1 VASLRAAWPR
11 RSVGLRVLLLA
22 VAVAMGSG
30 LALATG
36 FSGAE
41 AKNYS
46 AYSDPEKPVLS
57 YLLSGDQNVE
67 EFQKEF
73 GLSDGKMKVILA
85 VIRKEDD
92 AFGREYHESDQ
103 IIESNKEVSDT
114 VIEQKISHSDFDEKV
129 KQAVGQTKS
138 DVEDLLPEG
147 RAEDLG
153 PWVDE
158 QWQEETATYSAQS
171 EPTYRAKSRG
181 HTCKVWATYYKGL
194 TRYEVA
200 LPHKEVKFSGGRRV
214 RITPVS
220 GGRRVRA
227 PVKESGPWNI
237 RDNYWR
243 ASKDRSMWHNLPRCV
258 PEAQAAFYDN
268 YHKGKDQYGREVVNP
283 AGMDITPAVARRM
296 HLWKRLRLR
305 GYIRVRVHF
314 PWASR

>member
-1 VASLRAAWPR
+1 VASLRAARPR
-11 RSVGLRVLLLA
+11 RLMGLRVLLLA
-22 VAVAMGSG
+22 VAVAIGGG
-30 LALATG
+30 LALAAG
-36 FSGAE
+36 LSGAG
-41 AKNYS
+41 AKDYS
-46 AYSDPEKPVLS
+46 AYSDPQKPVLS
-57 YLLSGDQNVE
+57 YLLSDDQNVQ

-73 GLSDGKMKVILA
+73 GLSDGKMKEILA
-85 VIRKEDD
+85 VVRKGDD
-92 AFGREYHESDQ
+92 AFAREYHESDQ
-103 IIESNKEVSDT
+103 IVESNKGASDT
-114 VIEQKISHSDFDEKV
+114 EIEQKISHSDFDEKL
-129 KQAVGQTKS
+129 KLAVGRTKS

-147 RAEDLG
+147 RADDLG

-158 QWQEETATYSAQS
+158 RWQEETATYSAQS
-171 EPTYRAKSRG
+171 EPTYRARSRG

-200 LPHKEVKFSGGRRV
+200 LPHKKVKFSGGHRV

-243 ASKDRSMWHNLPRCV
+243 ASKNKSMWRNLPRCV
-258 PEAQAAFYDN
+258 PEAQAAFFDN
-268 YHKGKDQYGREVVNP
+268 YHRGKDQFGREVGNP
-283 AGMDITPAVARRM
+283 AGMDITPAVARKM
-296 HLWKRLRLR
+296 HLWKRIQLR